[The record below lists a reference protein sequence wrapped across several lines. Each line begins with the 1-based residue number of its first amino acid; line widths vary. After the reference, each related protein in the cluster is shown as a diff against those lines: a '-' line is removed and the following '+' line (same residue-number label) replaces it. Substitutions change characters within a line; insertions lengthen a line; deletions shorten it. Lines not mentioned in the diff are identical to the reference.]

1 MHALETGGANPV
13 AARTPSTY
21 LEPMQLRTLW
31 LVYSVLGL
39 LLVGA
44 GVSIVGEAVVRK
56 AAAEPWFM
64 MGTLGLVVLNSG
76 VSVFGQAIVYRVQSM
91 TDAR

>member
-1 MHALETGGANPV
+1 MSPV
-13 AARTPSTY
+13 AARTRNTY
-21 LEPMQLRTLW
+21 LDQMQVRTLW
-31 LVYSVLGL
+31 LLYSVLGL

-76 VSVFGQAIVYRVQSM
+76 VSVFGQAIVYRIQSLS
-91 TDAR
+91 DAR

>member
-1 MHALETGGANPV
+1 
-13 AARTPSTY
+13 
-21 LEPMQLRTLW
+21 MQLRTLW